1 MSTFYKGEMKIN
13 LLYLSQYRQLNNKI
27 IMGNILKL
35 TTKTNQ
41 NQQYSIII
49 YKNFNDIHLEKAF
62 TLNFLKISNLIK

>member
-35 TTKTNQ
+35 MKKTNQ
-41 NQQYSIII
+41 NLQYSIII
-49 YKNFNDIHLEKAF
+49 YKNYNAINLEKAF
-62 TLNFLKISNLIK
+62 TLNF

>member
-27 IMGNILKL
+27 MMGNILKL
-35 TTKTNQ
+35 MKKTNQ

-49 YKNFNDIHLEKAF
+49 YKNYNAINLEKAF
-62 TLNFLKISNLIK
+62 TLNFKKISNLIK